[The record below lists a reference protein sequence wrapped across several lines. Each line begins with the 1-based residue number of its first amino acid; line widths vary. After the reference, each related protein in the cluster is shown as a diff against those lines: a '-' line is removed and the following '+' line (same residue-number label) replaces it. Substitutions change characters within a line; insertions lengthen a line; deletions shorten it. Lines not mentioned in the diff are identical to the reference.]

1 MKAFVSIV
9 LAALACRGAAEALPM
24 EGPGGRLAPEALA
37 RYAAPGE
44 PARYAELIR
53 SLAKPAEELGAP
65 ARNLRLPVQSHPD
78 GRPKVMVRADEAWAS
93 PDMMWLRGR
102 NVRLESLTPEG
113 AVEAVLEADE
123 AAVDR
128 KAMLA
133 VAKGRVRA
141 RNGEDRLTGVGAL
154 ADLEAHYV
162 RILSKGTIWTKRLG
176 GVSLTERG
184 LF

>member
-1 MKAFVSIV
+1 ME
-9 LAALACRGAAEALPM
+9 EA
-24 EGPGGRLAPEALA
+24 GGRLAPEALA

-53 SLAKPAEELGAP
+53 SLAKPTEELGAP

-123 AAVDR
+123 AAGDR
-128 KAMLA
+128 EAELA
-133 VAKGRVRA
+133 GGEGGGGA
-141 RNGEDRLTGVGAL
+141 RNGGGRPGGGGGVG
-154 ADLEAHYV
+154 
-162 RILSKGTIWTKRLG
+162 GCG
-176 GVSLTERG
+176 GGSVLV
-184 LF
+184 